1 MESRRIEIKLHK
13 WFNAEEDL
21 NQESEKLLIGKADG
35 IYAKL
40 PATVDWCP
48 CCNGSGYRSKYDVE
62 GYDINEM
69 MYEDGVLDRE
79 FAEDYFGGKTD
90 VVCNECEGTKIQNIV
105 DYDSCNEVEKEIVK
119 HNQQAYRD
127 EAEDRA
133 YSDMERRMGA

>member
-13 WFNAEEDL
+13 WFNEEDL

-69 MYEDGVLDRE
+69 MYEDGVIDQE
-79 FAEDYFGGKTD
+79 FAKDYFGGKTD
-90 VVCNECEGTKIQNIV
+90 VPCDKCEGTKIQNIV
-105 DYDSCNEVEKEIVK
+105 DYDSCNEVEQEIVK